1 MIVVCDV
8 EPAHRRL
15 DDYIYRSA
23 DSRLY
28 VQIHQA
34 TSRCTHSRR
43 CNARR
48 VMHGWLGIE
57 ADLRLQPLIRLSFLT
72 LEPVDGP
79 SDEYGYDAGV

>member
-1 MIVVCDV
+1 MIVGCDV
-8 EPAHRRL
+8 EPAQRRQ
-15 DDYIYRSA
+15 DRIA
-23 DSRLY
+23 EA
-28 VQIHQA
+28 HQA
-34 TSRCTHSRR
+34 TPRCTYSRR
-43 CNARR
+43 CNAR

>member
-1 MIVVCDV
+1 MSSQRREDKIGSQKHTKR
-8 EPAHRRL
+8 HRVAPTH
-15 DDYIYRSA
+15 A
-23 DSRLY
+23 D
-28 VQIHQA
+28 A
-34 TSRCTHSRR
+34 TRC
-43 CNARR
+43 R